1 MLRAALIGSESLE
14 IALGAKVP
22 LSWPHE
28 FLDASALQYVLNRLE
43 DHPDEA
49 GWWMYFV
56 LIPDAPERTLIGTAG
71 YKGPPFDGAVEIGYG
86 IVSDQ
91 RRRGYASEAVGA
103 LLERAF
109 AQTSVTRVIAETMPE
124 LVGSIGVL
132 RKAGFRDVPGGSEP
146 GVIRFALPRADSPWR
161 SA

>member
-1 MLRAALIGSESLE
+1 MLRAALSGSERLQE
-14 IALGAKVP
+14 ALGAKVP
-22 LSWPHE
+22 LTWPHE
-28 FLDASALQYVLNRLE
+28 FLDAPALEYVLNRLE
-43 DHPDEA
+43 THPDEA

-56 LIPDAPERTLIGTAG
+56 VIPGAPERTLIGTAG

-86 IVSDQ
+86 IVRDQ

-109 AQTSVTRVIAETMPE
+109 AQATVTRVIAETMPE

-132 RKAGFRDVPGGSEP
+132 RKAGFRDAPGGSEP
-146 GVIRFALPRADSPWR
+146 GVIRFALERSESSWRAK
-161 SA
+161 